1 LYVLEVRVRHSIV
14 CVCACVFVYIFL
26 FDRKK
31 KQFSKNIPEI
41 IMNSLD
47 IYSAHQKMK
56 HAVRDYN
63 SNYFTQ
69 KKDQSEE
76 ESAAIRMKFP
86 TKIPIIVE
94 RYSKESELPLLD
106 KRKFLV
112 PQELTMSQFVS
123 IIRNRMK
130 IGPSKALFLLVNN
143 RSMVSLSKSL
153 AEIYCENRH
162 SDGFLYVTYA
172 SQEVFG

>member
-1 LYVLEVRVRHSIV
+1 MNL
-14 CVCACVFVYIFL
+14 
-26 FDRKK
+26 
-31 KQFSKNIPEI
+31 N
-41 IMNSLD
+41 NSL
-47 IYSAHQKMK
+47 IFI
-56 HAVRDYN
+56 AVL
-63 SNYFTQ
+63 T
-69 KKDQSEE
+69 EE

-86 TKIPIIVE
+86 TKIPVNINKTIEHCTAMPNYICLNNWLFSFQIIVE
-94 RYSKESELPLLD
+94 RFTKETDLPLLD

-123 IIRNRMK
+123 IIRTRMK

-162 SDGFLYVTYA
+162 HDGFLYVTYA

>member
-1 LYVLEVRVRHSIV
+1 
-14 CVCACVFVYIFL
+14 
-26 FDRKK
+26 
-31 KQFSKNIPEI
+31 
-41 IMNSLD
+41 MNSID
-47 IYSAHQKMK
+47 IYNAHQRMK
-56 HAVRDYN
+56 TVSRDFN
-63 SNYFTQ
+63 SNVNYY
-69 KKDQSEE
+69 KDNKVLTEE

-94 RYSKESELPLLD
+94 RFSKETDLPLLD

-123 IIRNRMK
+123 IIRTRMK

-153 AEIYCENRH
+153 AEVYCENRH
-162 SDGFLYVTYA
+162 HDGFLYVTYA